1 MSEQVAEQVA
11 QPKATPSMLET
22 PAEVAQ
28 GGSGNGFMEMIPE
41 ELREHPSLAPIKDV
55 GNLARSYV
63 NAQRLIG
70 SDKVPLP
77 ANPTDEDLDNIYSKL
92 GRPEDASGYKIATD
106 GNIITEEVA
115 TQYADVAHKL
125 RLTPEQAN
133 GILEYYKGTIGQTEE
148 QMQQLA

>member
-11 QPKATPSMLET
+11 QPEAAPSMLET

-92 GRPEDASGYKIATD
+92 GRPEDASGYEIATD
-106 GNIITEEVA
+106 GNIICVGTTWRIHIDSMEFHEMN
-115 TQYADVAHKL
+115 KL
-125 RLTPEQAN
+125 RRSINNHRHTP
-133 GILEYYKGTIGQTEE
+133 T
-148 QMQQLA
+148 